1 MSHEVIKTKIV
12 NILVALMPSYDVN
25 YWSQQQELIGHIPEF
40 DSMTIVNLLG
50 EIEEQFGVELDDDDI
65 TADNFATVD
74 SIADLIN
81 AQV

>member
-1 MSHEVIKTKIV
+1 MSHEVIKTKLAT
-12 NILVALMPSYDVN
+12 ILSALMPSYDVH

-65 TADNFATVD
+65 TADNFATID
-74 SIADLIN
+74 SITNLIC